1 MSDLFDAPAPAAPPA
16 SRRRKAAAAPP
27 AGSPATP
34 PQVMQVVQADPPAP
48 TPRVEKI
55 NIPGRVRMVT
65 LHDGRQV
72 DSASEEWRRE
82 TLARHLL
89 TLAPPERDEWLA
101 GWPAEAATE
110 MRLLMR
116 AMRARDSGDS

>member
-1 MSDLFDAPAPAAPPA
+1 M
-16 SRRRKAAAAPP
+16 
-27 AGSPATP
+27 
-34 PQVMQVVQADPPAP
+34 VQEQQPEPPAP
-48 TPRVEKI
+48 TPPPEKI
-55 NIPGRVRMVT
+55 NIPGRGHLVT
-65 LHDGRQV
+65 LHDGRHV

-89 TLAPPERDEWLA
+89 TLAPPERDDWMA

-116 AMRARDSGDS
+116 AMRAVAPGDS